1 MFTKNDIYTSSG
13 SARLYNSWTPTV
25 AKFDTSSFYNWEQD
39 NLPIYDLEERTYE
52 LWEYNG
58 YPTSSVPGLALV
70 VSADA
75 PAGTLA
81 ANRNIYTSVSAAI
94 AALPRVIRFPILIEV
109 ANFGNLGKMEI
120 HDFQIVENGS
130 LEIINRNYGKIYNNN
145 IANSTSAT
153 VSQTTTIVGRTV
165 PARFDSADLSS
176 TLGTGASATSAVSIS
191 SLVFSAS
198 NDSRFN
204 SVNCFAYAT
213 PSLRAG
219 GLTFGLRNTSVQ
231 TGTANRFQITAY
243 ESQYTSNDSPG
254 TLDYSSINQ
263 TTASRILRTAI
274 AFGNP
279 ILGSVYGNNLS
290 KLSVKNCSGRIYIR
304 NFCIDGMNRGLP
316 GIFSTASSV
325 DSGVEINNSEVV
337 LENCASVGSNIN
349 GFLFNNSKVIL
360 SRSAFAARNY
370 KMTSASTRSSDQSCG
385 FRAFNSEITLSASI
399 GGGSDTSGVDYQT
412 SGSDVVFCSSRNKIG
427 FLLEN
432 SILTG
437 GLQRLSI
444 STELNKGVLAA
455 QANEQYGIRAINS
468 QINLKGLIDCYENRV
483 GIDLINSTLL
493 AEELTCE
500 GNGYEGIRARNSTT
514 LINDSLTPFSATLSE
529 NKGTVDF
536 SGNGQHLVLDNSIF
550 TFKRGVDLPY
560 IHGSMR
566 FKENHGSE
574 IKYNSKYHQSPGIYL
589 GANSRL
595 DLIHSQHLVSQVANT
610 DETCCFGRFIRADQ
624 NSTVSLFGT
633 DKHCTAM
640 HGPAG
645 FLYQRDLAGICGSN
659 GSTINLYG
667 PTVICQVGVDVL
679 VDNNSTL
686 NITQPK
692 NQDTGNYDVSGF
704 DLDDNP
710 SNSTNV
716 ELHSTRAC
724 LVAQNNSTIN
734 MVDVGNFENRWNSV
748 AKPYSY
754 AMYTT
759 NSLYDYNTVT
769 RIADFAYYG
778 GIQFYPNPPVQSVVD
793 NNNYSSIG
801 RTLDTTPRFATPD
814 PILYRY
820 LYATG
825 ASVPS
830 IGGMCVRALGNSTI
844 NVNNVD
850 FCEGP
855 NTGPLDGVLYN
866 ASGAA
871 CDHLMIWNLSDD
883 SKLRASLVSVSGAM
897 GLDSP
902 YHGPAA
908 VWVSSASYGSNDTS
922 TAIAY
927 GAPEST
933 PDTGKLSVLDSF
945 GAGGSALSSVW
956 KPASGVGVNDPF
968 DRYYPIIA
976 SAVSGGGQIVSSIV
990 NYAGLAISGITTSG
1004 IQYGTSSNTF
1014 YRNAGLFRLYFSPDS
1029 AVDYLQHDV
1038 SGYAY
1043 GLKSWNV
1050 SGAPGATVS
1059 GLGAAYQVFAQGYNM
1074 SAPLSAIS
1082 LTGTVSALFP
1092 QLMKLSRDTNS
1103 DGVPDTLHPSGFY
1116 YCIEFLKDNPS
1127 QVILDESASYAFQN
1141 ARNLSLGSSGRPRRV
1156 TIYAPGTTQSY
1167 SDMNPGDYVGP
1178 VPTRN
1183 FDLRSKS

>member
-145 IANSTSAT
+145 IANSTSSVVAVTGT
-153 VSQTTTIVGRTV
+153 VAGRTV
-165 PARFDSADLSS
+165 PLRFDSADLSS

-191 SLVFSAS
+191 SLVFSS
-198 NDSRFN
+198 SSDSRFN
-204 SVNCFAYAT
+204 SVNCFVYAT

-219 GLTFGLRNTSVQ
+219 GLTFGLRNTTSFQ
-231 TGTANRFQITAY
+231 TTTANRFLINVY
-243 ESQYTSNDSPG
+243 ESQYTSNDSPA

-274 AFGNP
+274 ATNNP

-316 GIFSTASSV
+316 GSFSTTSSV

-385 FRAFNSEITLSASI
+385 FRAFNSEITLSASV

-483 GIDLINSTLL
+483 GIDLLNSTLL

-514 LINDSLTPFSATLSE
+514 LINDSLTSFSATLTE
-529 NKGTVDF
+529 NKGQVDF

-550 TFKRGVDLPY
+550 TFKKGNALPSIY
-560 IHGSMR
+560 GSMK
-566 FKENHGSE
+566 FKESHGVSF
-574 IKYNSKYHQSPGIYL
+574 INNSKYHQAPAIYV

-595 DLIHSQHLVSQVANT
+595 DLIHSQHLVSQATNT
-610 DETCCFGRFIRADQ
+610 DGTQCYGRFIRADQ
-624 NSTVSLFGT
+624 NSVVSLFGT
-633 DKHCTAM
+633 GNHCTAM

-645 FLYQRDLAGICGSN
+645 FLYQQFIAGLCGSN
-659 GSTINLYG
+659 GSTINIHG
-667 PTVICQVGVDVL
+667 PTAIGQVGIDVL
-679 VDNNSTL
+679 VENNSTL
-686 NITQPK
+686 NISPPK
-692 NQDTGNYDVSGF
+692 DIHTGNYDPSSF
-704 DLDDNP
+704 SLDD
-710 SNSTNV
+710 STNQTTV
-716 ELHSTRAC
+716 ELHATRAC
-724 LVAQNNSTIN
+724 LVADNNSTIN
-734 MVDVGNFENRWNSV
+734 MQDVGDYGSRWNNLAKTYSYDLYSRGLVDVNPTSNPALE
-748 AKPYSY
+748 Y
-754 AMYTT
+754 AQFG
-759 NSLYDYNTVT
+759 
-769 RIADFAYYG
+769 A
-778 GIQFYPNPPVQSVVD
+778 IQFWPNPPVQAVVD
-793 NNNYSSIG
+793 DNNYSSLG
-801 RTLDTTPRFATPD
+801 VALANNPKFSTYD
-814 PILYRY
+814 PILSKYT
-820 LYATG
+820 YATG
-825 ASVPS
+825 TPS
-830 IGGMCVRALGNSTI
+830 LGGMCVRALGNSVI
-844 NVNNVD
+844 NVKNVD
-850 FCEGP
+850 FSEGP
-855 NTGPLDGVLYN
+855 NTGPLDGVVYN

-883 SKLRASLVSVSGAM
+883 SKLRASLVSVSGAV

-908 VWVSSASYGSNDTS
+908 VWVSSASYGSNDAS

-933 PDTGKLSVLDSF
+933 PDTGRLSVLDSF

-990 NYAGLAISGITTSG
+990 NYAGLAISGITTTG

-1050 SGAPGATVS
+1050 SGAPGETVS

-1092 QLMKLSRDTNS
+1092 QLMKLSRDTNG

>member
-13 SARLYNSWTPTV
+13 SAKLYNSWTPTV

-94 AALPRVIRFPILIEV
+94 AALPRVIRFPVLIEV

-145 IANSTSAT
+145 TANSTSAT
-153 VSQTTTIVGRTV
+153 VSTTTVVAGRTV
-165 PARFDSADLSS
+165 PVRITAVDLSS
-176 TLGTGASATSAVSIS
+176 TIGTGASATSAVSIN
-191 SLVFSAS
+191 SLVFSSAS
-198 NDSRFN
+198 DSRFN
-204 SVNCFAYAT
+204 SVNCFVYAT

-219 GLTFGLRNTSVQ
+219 GLTFGLRNSSFQTTS
-231 TGTANRFQITAY
+231 TNRFDITAY
-243 ESQYTSNDSPG
+243 ETQYTSNDSPT
-254 TLDYSSINQ
+254 TLDYSSTNQ
-263 TTASRILRTAI
+263 TTGSRILRTAI
-274 AFGNP
+274 AVANP

-304 NFCIDGMNRGLP
+304 NFCVDGMNRGLP
-316 GIFSTASSV
+316 GSFSTASSV

-337 LENCASVGSNIN
+337 LENCASVGSNQN

-370 KMTSASTRSSDQSCG
+370 KMTSSSTRSSDQSCG
-385 FRAFNSEITLSASI
+385 FRAFNSEITLSASV

-432 SILTG
+432 SVLGG
-437 GLQRLSI
+437 GLQRISI
-444 STELNKGVLAA
+444 PSELNKGVLAA
-455 QANEQYGIRAINS
+455 QANEEYGIRAINS

-493 AEELTCE
+493 AEELNCDR
-500 GNGYEGIRARNSTT
+500 NGYEGLRARNSTT
-514 LINDSLTPFSATLSE
+514 LINDSLTSFSATLSE
-529 NKGTVDF
+529 NKGQVDF

-550 TFKRGVDLPY
+550 TFKRGINVPE

-566 FKENHGSE
+566 FKENHGVDFV
-574 IKYNSKYHQSPGIYL
+574 INSRYHQSPGIYL

-610 DETCCFGRFIRADQ
+610 DETFCFGRFIRADQ
-624 NSTVSLFGT
+624 NSTASLFGS

-640 HGPAG
+640 YGPAG
-645 FLYQRDLAGICGSN
+645 FVYQRDLAGICGSN

-667 PTVICQVGVDVL
+667 PTVICQIGVDVL
-679 VDNNSTL
+679 VENNSTL

-692 NQDTGNYDVSGF
+692 NHNTGNYDVSGF
-704 DLDDNP
+704 DLSNVL
-710 SNSTNV
+710 NSTNV

-734 MVDVGNFENRWNSV
+734 MVDVGTFESRWNQI
-748 AKPYSY
+748 AKTYSY
-754 AMYTT
+754 DLYSK
-759 NSLYDYNTVT
+759 SLYDYNTVT
-769 RIADFAYYG
+769 RVGDYGYYG
-778 GIQFYPNPPVQSVVD
+778 GIQFYPNPPVQAVVD

-801 RTLDTTPRFATPD
+801 VALATIPRFASPD
-814 PILYRY
+814 PNLLRY
-820 LYATG
+820 YYATG
-825 ASVPS
+825 TPS
-830 IGGMCVRALGNSTI
+830 IGGVCVRALGNSTI

-855 NTGPLDGVLYN
+855 NTGPLDGVVYN
-866 ASGAA
+866 ASGSA
-871 CDHLMIWNLSDD
+871 CDHLMIWNLADN
-883 SKLRASLVSVSGAM
+883 SKLRASLVSVSGAV
-897 GLDSP
+897 GLDSA

-945 GAGGSALSSVW
+945 GAGGSSLSSVW
-956 KPASGVGVNDPF
+956 KPVSGVGVNDPF

-1014 YRNAGLFRLYFSPDS
+1014 YRNAGLFRIYFSPDS

-1043 GLKSWNV
+1043 GIKSWNL
-1050 SGAPGATVS
+1050 SGAPGDTVS
-1059 GLGAAYQVFAQGYNM
+1059 GLGAAYQIFAQGYNM

-1082 LTGTVSALFP
+1082 LTGSVSALFP
-1092 QLMKLSRDTNS
+1092 QLMKLSKDSNS
-1103 DGVPDTLHPSGFY
+1103 DGVPDALHPSGFY
-1116 YCIEFLKDNPS
+1116 YCIEFLQDNPS

-1156 TIYAPGTTQSY
+1156 TIYAPGTVQSY